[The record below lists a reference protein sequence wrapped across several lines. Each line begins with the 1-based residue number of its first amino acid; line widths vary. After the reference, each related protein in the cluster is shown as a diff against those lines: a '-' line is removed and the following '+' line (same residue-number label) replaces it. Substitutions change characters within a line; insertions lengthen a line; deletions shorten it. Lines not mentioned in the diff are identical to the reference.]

1 MRVLLQRV
9 TQASVA
15 VADETIAEIGPGLL
29 AFVGVFK
36 GDTAED
42 AQRLATKGCELRIFG
57 DDDGKMNRSIIDA
70 GGAILAVSQFTLAAD
85 CTRGRRPSFDP
96 AAPPEEA
103 SALYESFCAMCR
115 EEGVEVR
122 QGTFAAHMRVALVN
136 DGPVTILLD
145 SRERRA

>member
-1 MRVLLQRV
+1 MKVLLQRV
-9 TQASVA
+9 TEASVA
-15 VADETIAEIGPGLL
+15 VADATVATIGPGLL
-29 AFVGVFK
+29 ILVGVLR

-42 AQRLATKGCELRIFG
+42 AQRLATKCCELRIFE
-57 DDDGKMNRSIIDA
+57 DDSGKMNRSIVDA

-103 SALYESFCAMCR
+103 NVLYESFCAMCR

-122 QGTFAAHMRVALVN
+122 QGKFAAHMQVVIVN

-145 SRERRA
+145 SAERRT